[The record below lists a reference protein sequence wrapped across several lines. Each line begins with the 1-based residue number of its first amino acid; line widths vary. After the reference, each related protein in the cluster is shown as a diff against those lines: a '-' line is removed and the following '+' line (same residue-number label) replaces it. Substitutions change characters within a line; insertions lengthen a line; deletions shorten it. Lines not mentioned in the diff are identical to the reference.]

1 LLLIGGRLSTL
12 DPMLLLARAVDL
24 IDAFTVIDPVL
35 GGRAA
40 AKRAFDARTLQMRAY
55 ARSYRI
61 LFPRG
66 LLRIIFFGNATF
78 MAMLGVRSAPS
89 AEQRR
94 AMLRL
99 NREDPERDIHCL
111 VMVDEAGTSKV
122 RLSVPC
128 VRAQTGGDALQFI
141 LSTATTASCSSS
153 SWSPGRAS
161 TACTARCAAV
171 TLQADALSRAPRGAQ
186 VCQPRHERRDEHFCQ
201 GGARAHVPRRGAPEP
216 APQLPPAGLGGGD
229 VEEFP

>member
-111 VMVDEAGTSKV
+111 VMVDEAGTSKYCHNCK
-122 RLSVPC
+122 LQLEQLVPWSRKYC
-128 VRAQTGGDALQFI
+128 VHCQMFVNRDTSAAMNIFAKGVHALTYQGEGHPSLRRNFH
-141 LSTATTASCSSS
+141 
-153 SWSPGRAS
+153 
-161 TACTARCAAV
+161 
-171 TLQADALSRAPRGAQ
+171 LQA
-186 VCQPRHERRDEHFCQ
+186 
-201 GGARAHVPRRGAPEP
+201 
-216 APQLPPAGLGGGD
+216 
-229 VEEFP
+229 